1 MRRFRQRARERR
13 GSSPYASQRGA
24 VSLRSRTAFVCSG
37 GLFAGARATE
47 RRPRPRR
54 RNDRLAT
61 ACRAGPAGPERAR
74 TAVGLSRIRSRRA
87 RCRER
92 TACEDSRPDRRL
104 DRTRDDARNER
115 AEAASRVDWATGY
128 SSENPGGKR
137 SHHLPEVA
145 MRFELLNTIGTLL
158 TVIIIGA
165 TAIAAMVQ
173 LRHLRAGNQI
183 TAMLSIGNNFD
194 ASSYRDAIALIGQKL
209 DEALADPAF
218 RSYEIAWPRGLRPPE
233 VEPEFVEIRRAA
245 ILVGNTYEELGLL
258 VKTGIVDQGLF
269 LSTTGAIFW
278 TSGNSSEPTPRS
290 CVKPMGE
297 RHCGKTSN
305 TSRRWPR
312 IGETRILRRTRR
324 GFGGWKSTIRGRF
337 LRCRPRFSR
346 SARAR
351 QVFRRRN
358 ERRQATIGCER

>member
-1 MRRFRQRARERR
+1 
-13 GSSPYASQRGA
+13 
-24 VSLRSRTAFVCSG
+24 
-37 GLFAGARATE
+37 
-47 RRPRPRR
+47 
-54 RNDRLAT
+54 
-61 ACRAGPAGPERAR
+61 
-74 TAVGLSRIRSRRA
+74 
-87 RCRER
+87 
-92 TACEDSRPDRRL
+92 
-104 DRTRDDARNER
+104 
-115 AEAASRVDWATGY
+115 
-128 SSENPGGKR
+128 
-137 SHHLPEVA
+137 

-269 LSTTGAIFW
+269 LEHYWGNILDEWKQLGTYTAFVREANGRAALWENFEYLAALAEDWRDSHPTTYPKGIRRMEVHNPW
-278 TSGNSSEPTPRS
+278 PVP
-290 CVKPMGE
+290 PMPA
-297 RHCGKTSN
+297 S
-305 TSRRWPR
+305 
-312 IGETRILRRTRR
+312 
-324 GFGGWKSTIRGRF
+324 
-337 LRCRPRFSR
+337 
-346 SARAR
+346 
-351 QVFRRRN
+351 V
-358 ERRQATIGCER
+358 